1 MTLLHPT
8 DAARSFPGFAP
19 MGEAQS
25 GQALRQ
31 RMARPLSEER
41 LTDMSKR
48 TDKLGYVAP
57 QATEFGNRLVAW
69 KSAVAASDALKAPA
83 DQSVEADDTYDAEL
97 ARVVTAEDAAAE
109 ALVGTP
115 AETTEQIALKVDA
128 IYRRW
133 VGGASLAEPETR
145 RQVASW
151 PSDGQQ
157 TTADMAQCLL
167 ALYLDLTG
175 LPAPE
180 LPVRPP
186 ARAAETAF
194 STLFAAYEAAE
205 AEENEALRLERETG
219 QQLDDD
225 ELGRLQRARH
235 NTLWSVMLE
244 PAPDLDSLAWKLARS
259 IDIAHADYVGDS
271 ADNPETISRLLG
283 GRAWDDGCIPA
294 VAYQDVLRLAGRHG
308 SITEAK
314 PDDFDPRSFLSD
326 LEERTGAV
334 ITLTETGSPSIAAT
348 DMKGASGDLLLAAQ
362 SWAALSPARRGQVQ
376 DHLLGAGR

>member
-8 DAARSFPGFAP
+8 DAARSFPSFAP
-19 MGEAQS
+19 LGEAQS

-31 RMARPLSEER
+31 RTARPLSEER

-48 TDKLGYVAP
+48 TDRLGYVAP
-57 QATEFGNRLVAW
+57 QATEFGHRLAAW

-83 DQSVEADDTYDAEL
+83 DESGEGRDAYEAALD
-97 ARVVTAEDAAAE
+97 RVVPAEDAAAD
-109 ALVGTP
+109 ALVATP
-115 AETTEQIALKVDA
+115 AETIEQVALKVDA

-133 VGGASLAEPETR
+133 VGGASLAELETR
-145 RQVASW
+145 RWIAAL
-151 PSDGQQ
+151 PADKQQ
-157 TTADMAQCLL
+157 TTTDKAQCLL

-180 LPVRPP
+180 LPKRPP
-186 ARAAETAF
+186 ARVAESAF

-219 QQLDDD
+219 QALDD
-225 ELGRLQRARH
+225 ELDRLQGARISA
-235 NTLWSVMLE
+235 LWSLMLE

-271 ADNPETISRLLG
+271 ADNPETISRLLS

-294 VAYQDVLRLAGRHG
+294 VAYQDVLRLAGHHG
-308 SITEAK
+308 PITEAK
-314 PDDFDPRSFLSD
+314 PDDFDPKVFLAD
-326 LEERTGAV
+326 LEDRTGAG
-334 ITLTETGSPSIAAT
+334 ITLTETGSPAIAAT
-348 DMKGASGDLLLAAQ
+348 DMNGASGNPLAAAQ

-376 DHLLGAGR
+376 DHLMGVSR